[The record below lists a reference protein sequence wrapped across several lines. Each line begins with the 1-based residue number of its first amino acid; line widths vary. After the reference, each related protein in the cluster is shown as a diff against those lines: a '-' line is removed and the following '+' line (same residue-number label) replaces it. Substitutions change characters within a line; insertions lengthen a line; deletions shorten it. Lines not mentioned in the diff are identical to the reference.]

1 MSQLSPVPPG
11 AASYAASE
19 RYNFAREQMRRIQCA
34 IENAKG
40 AKSVVVDGV
49 SVTYDDLLAQ
59 HRYWQNELDRV
70 TGQRPMVARIKLSG
84 L

>member
-1 MSQLSPVPPG
+1 MSSFQASPG
-11 AASYAASE
+11 MQETAAVE
-19 RYNFAREQMRRIQCA
+19 RLKFARDQLRRIQDA
-34 IENAKG
+34 IANSKG

-59 HRYWQNELDRV
+59 HRYWQNEFDRV
-70 TGQRPMVARIKLSG
+70 TGQRPISARIKLSG